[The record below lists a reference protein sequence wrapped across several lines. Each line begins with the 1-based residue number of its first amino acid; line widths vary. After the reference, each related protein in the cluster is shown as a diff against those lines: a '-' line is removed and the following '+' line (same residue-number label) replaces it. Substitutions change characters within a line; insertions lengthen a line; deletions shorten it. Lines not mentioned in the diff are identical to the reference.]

1 MLVLAGGSCCCGLV
15 TKLTL
20 VVVVAVAV
28 VSREIGE
35 IDRAGRV
42 AYVRASERAS
52 ESASA
57 CPGNV
62 PSAPCSAFI
71 GKLVNRFILLN
82 MLRFLFFFYFLTSE
96 LVHKLDLGLWTNS
109 LDLMMG
115 PRP

>member
-42 AYVRASERAS
+42 AYIWASERAS

-82 MLRFLFFFYFLTSE
+82 MLRFLFFFYFFNL
-96 LVHKLDLGLWTNS
+96 
-109 LDLMMG
+109 
-115 PRP
+115 